1 MEIIRSAPIIARA
14 QAAGDSPDDEPYWRR
29 AEISSDEVDSHITQF
44 HISSLQNFEGEAS
57 EGVGILVRHKM
68 MLPVGNTREGELK
81 DNRVLAD
88 ISVVRN
94 EPLIGD
100 LTFATTDGIIR
111 QIEAG
116 VIKAVSVGASG
127 GIYECN
133 ICGVDMWRS
142 WDCSHWPGE
151 VYVIE
156 NDGKKEE
163 VRCIPLLKD
172 YHLDEVSLVHA
183 GSNADAVILERSKR
197 MLEDGKLNRS
207 EVDYL
212 NKAFRLGL
220 PIDKAN
226 DKARTANP
234 KEGNMPTVEE
244 LQQQVTDLQ
253 KQITDKDAEIA
264 TKDAE
269 VATLQGDSTAL
280 QAEMEEVRKE
290 VISHY
295 KRVRG
300 DDLTGEKLTKYENR
314 IKDFDLEDLKEERE
328 LLLKIEVKPPDDD
341 DDDDD
346 DDSKPS
352 NQKTE
357 TADPNNNYQDLLTG
371 KERSVDRD
379 L

>member
-1 MEIIRSAPIIARA
+1 
-14 QAAGDSPDDEPYWRR
+14 
-29 AEISSDEVDSHITQF
+29 
-44 HISSLQNFEGEAS
+44 
-57 EGVGILVRHKM
+57 
-68 MLPVGNTREGELK
+68 
-81 DNRVLAD
+81 
-88 ISVVRN
+88 
-94 EPLIGD
+94 
-100 LTFATTDGIIR
+100 
-111 QIEAG
+111 
-116 VIKAVSVGASG
+116 
-127 GIYECN
+127 
-133 ICGVDMWRS
+133 
-142 WDCSHWPGE
+142 
-151 VYVIE
+151 
-156 NDGKKEE
+156 
-163 VRCIPLLKD
+163 
-172 YHLDEVSLVHA
+172 
-183 GSNADAVILERSKR
+183 
-197 MLEDGKLNRS
+197 
-207 EVDYL
+207 
-212 NKAFRLGL
+212 
-220 PIDKAN
+220 
-226 DKARTANP
+226 
-234 KEGNMPTVEE
+234 MPTVEE